1 MVVARWPNIDLDDPN
16 TPDGWQWTHAR
27 VGDDDAI
34 HYGFKSMNNVSDPD
48 AARLLRWSEES
59 NPWIHIYA
67 EWDWADA
74 YALVTNISEDADGYV
89 NLEYDGAPA
98 CKPYARWMGVNLLC
112 ELDAPGE
119 YYIDELTETLYLYPP
134 TPLDASNDVV
144 MLGYQPGAVVNI
156 TAAVENT
163 TLANLDVREGRHAGI
178 QVTGAKGVVI
188 ENVTVHEHGT
198 NGIVVTNATNAVVRG
213 NAVYEVGCSGIRA
226 TAGVTATLDKGGM
239 LIEGND
245 VSRHARWKRTYQ
257 PGIFWGGVNN
267 TFRNNN
273 ISVAPHNCML
283 GGGDFGDEFG
293 GVETVFEGNTMA
305 DCTFETTDSGG
316 FYTCGQGGYAFVNR
330 GNVLRNNTFLR
341 VKNTAGLGVQIA
353 SNQAIYFD
361 DQMSD
366 WLVTGNTFV
375 ECQVGTFTGGG
386 RRNLI
391 TNNTY
396 RNCGTVHYLNNQGMN
411 WDNSTVYPQCDVVA
425 PPGYDQGETVCST
438 GAATWMATEGP
449 AAAEWAAKWPEMI
462 NINSDFP
469 GEPAHSSL
477 SGNTYC
483 GSLDGES
490 YMLGCPDGM
499 DKTCEYE
506 AATWQFAISGNTYT
520 EECP

>member
-1 MVVARWPNIDLDDPN
+1 MEPRVQPLDCGLGTNISHPS
-16 TPDGWQWTHAR
+16 PPQ
-27 VGDDDAI
+27 
-34 HYGFKSMNNVSDPD
+34 
-48 AARLLRWSEES
+48 RLLCTSPPPTPTPPLLLPPSTGPPARPATGPPPPAHRPTPARPPSL
-59 NPWIHIYA
+59 NLQHIYA

-74 YALVTNISEDADGYV
+74 YALVTDIRVDADGYV
-89 NLEYDGAPA
+89 NLEYDGAPS

-119 YYIDELTETLYLYPP
+119 YYVDEPTQMLYLYPP
-134 TPLDASNDVV
+134 SPLDAATDVI
-144 MLGYQPGAVVNI
+144 MLGYQPDAVVNI
-156 TAAVENT
+156 TDAVENA
-163 TLANLDVREGRHAGI
+163 TLTNVDVRDGRHAGI

-188 ENVTVHEHGT
+188 ENVAVHSHGT

-213 NAVYEVGCSGIRA
+213 NSVYEVGCSGIRA
-226 TAGVTATLDKGGM
+226 TSGVTATLEKGGM

-273 ISVAPHNCML
+273 VSVAPHNCML

-341 VKNTAGLGVQIA
+341 VRNTAGLGVQIA

-396 RNCGTVHYLNNQGMN
+396 INCGTVHYLNNQVGRFTPLPN
-411 WDNSTVYPQCDVVA
+411 GCTK
-425 PPGYDQGETVCST
+425 T
-438 GAATWMATEGP
+438 GP
-449 AAAEWAAKWPEMI
+449 LVKSP
-462 NINSDFP
+462 
-469 GEPAHSSL
+469 
-477 SGNTYC
+477 
-483 GSLDGES
+483 
-490 YMLGCPDGM
+490 
-499 DKTCEYE
+499 
-506 AATWQFAISGNTYT
+506 
-520 EECP
+520 